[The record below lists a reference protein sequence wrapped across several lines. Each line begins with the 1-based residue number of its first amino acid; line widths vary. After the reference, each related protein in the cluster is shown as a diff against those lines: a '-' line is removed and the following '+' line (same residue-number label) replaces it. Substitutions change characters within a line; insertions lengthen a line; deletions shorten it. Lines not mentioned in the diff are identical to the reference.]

1 MQKSF
6 KATELPS
13 ADEFSSQLYKDP
25 ASVVSEAK
33 VAEVSE
39 ADKAAGMLAPE
50 TGTIKGDT
58 PQATVTTAETAPP
71 VVTPEQKA
79 GVTYDALPATASV
92 EEVLTRLEAATGKP
106 SAGALADAQT
116 MNPEE
121 LARLGLDAAQIAQAT
136 TVVAPEARTLQEGE
150 LISGSAVDMDRV
162 RVETNFEAATG
173 APSTDATVQGQLT
186 GLMADFE
193 GKSPPAWAA
202 GAMRNAA
209 AMMASRGLSASSM
222 AGQAAIQ
229 AAMES
234 AIPIAQVDASTFAK
248 FEAQNLSNKQQAAM
262 FAAEKRSE
270 FLGLEFNQEFQS
282 RVANASRDS

>member
-121 LARLGLDAAQIAQAT
+121 LAT
-136 TVVAPEARTLQEGE
+136 AR
-150 LISGSAVDMDRV
+150 IRC
-162 RVETNFEAATG
+162 
-173 APSTDATVQGQLT
+173 
-186 GLMADFE
+186 
-193 GKSPPAWAA
+193 
-202 GAMRNAA
+202 
-209 AMMASRGLSASSM
+209 SSN
-222 AGQAAIQ
+222 
-229 AAMES
+229 S
-234 AIPIAQVDASTFAK
+234 S
-248 FEAQNLSNKQQAAM
+248 SYY
-262 FAAEKRSE
+262 SC
-270 FLGLEFNQEFQS
+270 S
-282 RVANASRDS
+282 S